1 MKIEEAQTIKI
12 NDKLITVFGEEVIVL
27 EKFNEESNDEII
39 GIIFTV
45 KNTKTN
51 AINNYYHN
59 ILYTSLDNMPES
71 ENAFIKWITE
81 NRNEQIEFSDLVLL
95 QKTFVSGFERGV
107 YFVVFQSEKT
117 EKIEDAV

>member
-39 GIIFTV
+39 GIIFTI

-59 ILYTSLDNMPES
+59 ILYMSLDNIPES
-71 ENAFIKWITE
+71 ENAFINWITE

-95 QKTFVSGFERGV
+95 QKTFVSGFELGV
-107 YFVVFQSEKT
+107 NFVVFQSEKT
-117 EKIEDAV
+117 EK